1 MQKLFFCAYIR
12 EKIDRFAVDST
23 LSVDCRIHFT
33 TEKVIIVTVVSL
45 FVRLSVTNL
54 RYTWFTQ

>member
-33 TEKVIIVTVVSL
+33 TESHYCDSC
-45 FVRLSVTNL
+45 LSVC
-54 RYTWFTQ
+54 